1 MKRRCQRFLST
12 LFAAVLVCLSGIPRG
27 YAQIT
32 EGYTYTVTIYPGNQG
47 RFASAEPLTVQSDTA
62 SFSFSDSGI
71 RITGL
76 RYGDRVGFDAAMDGA
91 VILKDGSKYYSK
103 GIRESGRD
111 NSTVG
116 ASSFA
121 VTGDREYV
129 VAYGIRGNMVSYR
142 INYRD
147 GKGKDLLPSRT
158 YYGNI
163 GERPVAAWAYVDG
176 YLPQAYNLTRT
187 LQADAGKNVFTFIYT
202 PTVTNTATSQTG
214 VAVQEAPTTKPEE
227 SPRRADF
234 PDARI
239 RTQPG
244 RTLGEGTS
252 DSVYPRE
259 IIDLDETEAPPMEAE
274 SNRQRHGNPASAIAG
289 AVCAAA
295 GLGALV
301 GIYLLLR
308 KQRKVQD
315 KKEHARKEE

>member
-1 MKRRCQRFLST
+1 MKRRCRRFLSA
-12 LFAAVLVCLSGIPRG
+12 LLAAVLVCLSGIPRG

-62 SFSFSDSGI
+62 SVSFSGSGI

-76 RYGDRVGFDAAMDGA
+76 RYGDRVGFDAATDGA

-187 LQADAGKNVFTFIYT
+187 LQADAG
-202 PTVTNTATSQTG
+202 
-214 VAVQEAPTTKPEE
+214 
-227 SPRRADF
+227 
-234 PDARI
+234 
-239 RTQPG
+239 
-244 RTLGEGTS
+244 
-252 DSVYPRE
+252 
-259 IIDLDETEAPPMEAE
+259 
-274 SNRQRHGNPASAIAG
+274 
-289 AVCAAA
+289 
-295 GLGALV
+295 
-301 GIYLLLR
+301 
-308 KQRKVQD
+308 
-315 KKEHARKEE
+315 

>member
-1 MKRRCQRFLST
+1 MKRRCRRFLSA
-12 LFAAVLVCLSGIPRG
+12 LLAAVLVCLSGIPRG

-62 SFSFSDSGI
+62 SVSFSGSGI

-129 VAYGIRGNMVSYR
+129 VAYGIRGKMVSYR

-147 GKGKDLLPSRT
+147 GNGKDLLPSRT

-187 LQADAGKNVFTFIYT
+187 LQADSEKNVFSFIYT
-202 PTVTNTATSQTG
+202 ATAARQNAASNARVSSQASPAPIADIAAPIHP
-214 VAVQEAPTTKPEE
+214 VA
-227 SPRRADF
+227 
-234 PDARI
+234 
-239 RTQPG
+239 
-244 RTLGEGTS
+244 L
-252 DSVYPRE
+252 
-259 IIDLDETEAPPMEAE
+259 IDLDETEAPSTEPE
-274 SNRQRHGNPASAIAG
+274 SISNGTTG
-289 AVCAAA
+289 FAAA
-295 GLGALV
+295 ACATVCFVALGGLF
-301 GIYLLLR
+301 LLMK
-308 KQRKVQD
+308 KQRGTRD
-315 KKEHARKEE
+315 RKEYAENEE

>member
-1 MKRRCQRFLST
+1 MKRRCRRFLSA
-12 LFAAVLVCLSGIPRG
+12 LLAAVLVCLSGIPRG
-27 YAQIT
+27 YAQAM
-32 EGYTYTVTIYPGNQG
+32 EGYTYTVVFYPGNQG
-47 RFASAEPLTVQSDTA
+47 RFASTAPLTVQSDTA
-62 SFSFSDSGI
+62 SVSFSGIRI

-176 YLPQAYNLTRT
+176 YLPQTYNLTRT
-187 LQADAGKNVFTFIYT
+187 LQADAEKNEFTFIYT
-202 PTVTNTATSQTG
+202 PTPVSSAASQTG
-214 VAVQEAPTTKPEE
+214 SGGTAAESPTTKPEE
-227 SPRRADF
+227 SPRQADF
-234 PDARI
+234 SDARM
-239 RTQPG
+239 RAQTGYTPEE
-244 RTLGEGTS
+244 TAAV
-252 DSVYPRE
+252 SVYPQE
-259 IIDLDETEAPPMEAE
+259 IIDLDDAAETPI
-274 SNRQRHGNPASAIAG
+274 QRYGNPAV
-289 AVCAAA
+289 AVGGILCSAA
-295 GLGALV
+295 GLGTLA

-308 KQRKVQD
+308 KHQKAGGRQ
-315 KKEHARKEE
+315 EHARKDA

>member
-1 MKRRCQRFLST
+1 MKRRCRRFLSA
-12 LFAAVLVCLSGIPRG
+12 LLAAVLVCLSGIPRG

-32 EGYTYTVTIYPGNQG
+32 EGYTYTVTIYPGSQG

-62 SFSFSDSGI
+62 SVSFSGSGI

-202 PTVTNTATSQTG
+202 PTATNTATSQTG
-214 VAVQEAPTTKPEE
+214 VAAPEAPTTKPEE

-239 RTQPG
+239 RTQTG
-244 RTLGEGTS
+244 RTPGESTA
-252 DSVYPRE
+252 DPLYPQE
-259 IIDLDETEAPPMEAE
+259 IIELDETAE
-274 SNRQRHGNPASAIAG
+274 NPIQRRGNPAVAVAG
-289 AVCAAA
+289 ILCSAA
-295 GLGALV
+295 GLGALA